1 MTKKQKDQKT
11 QDQKTQDLIA
21 LECRLVDLAQGAAG
35 GCAVEDGQDDVGIA
49 YSMGIPEWLRFVEA
63 VQRTFQES
71 TGASES
77 PSRKVAFELWNL
89 HCFADRFDV
98 AAEHLYDCGARA

>member
-1 MTKKQKDQKT
+1 MNKKQK
-11 QDQKTQDLIA
+11 DQKTQDLIA
-21 LECRLVDLAQGAAG
+21 LECRLVDLAQGAVG
-35 GCAVEDGQDDVGIA
+35 GCAVEDGQDEGAGIA
-49 YSMGIPEWLRFVEA
+49 YSMGIPEWLRFVQA
-63 VQRTFQES
+63 VQRTFRES

-77 PSRKVAFELWNL
+77 PSRTVAFELWNL